1 MKIALLT
8 TDNRESDREYSR
20 VEPSFG
26 TAPEALLRGFREI
39 HDVEIHVVCC
49 LKKDVV
55 APGRLAENIFF
66 HAIVVP
72 TIGWLKTG
80 YVGCIRA
87 VRKKLREI
95 KPDVVHGQG
104 TERDCAISAVFSS
117 HPNVVTLHGNMRLVA
132 KLAKAKPWSYLGLT
146 AALEKIVLRR
156 TDGVVC
162 ISTYT
167 KDNVLALNQRTWII
181 PNAVD
186 PSFFEIQRKNTDPPS
201 ILCVG
206 FVSPRKN
213 QNAFIEALVPLREKH
228 DFRLVF
234 LGRAPSGAGY
244 TEAFFRLVRR
254 YSWIEYA
261 GFLGR
266 EGLREEL
273 AKASILALP
282 SLEDNCPMVILEAAA
297 AGVPVVASRVGGI
310 PDLIEHEVNGLLFHP
325 EDADSIRE
333 SVGKALTHRSQS
345 QSLADSAKRLAKKR
359 FHPVAVAEQ
368 HLAIYREVLS
378 RRRDSDSHCSK
389 TRK

>member
-8 TDNRESDREYSR
+8 TDNRENDREYSR

-39 HDVEIHVVCC
+39 HDVEFHVVCC

-55 APGRLAENIFF
+55 APERLAENIFF
-66 HAIVVP
+66 HAVVVP
-72 TIGWLKTG
+72 SIGWLKTG

-132 KLAKAKPWSYLGLT
+132 KLANAKPWSYLGLT
-146 AALEKIVLRR
+146 ATLENIVLRR
-156 TDGVVC
+156 TDGIVC

-167 KDNVLALNQRTWII
+167 KDNVQALTKARG
-181 PNAVD
+181 
-186 PSFFEIQRKNTDPPS
+186 SFPTRLK
-201 ILCVG
+201 
-206 FVSPRKN
+206 R
-213 QNAFIEALVPLREKH
+213 

-234 LGRAPSGAGY
+234 LGRAPSGTGY
-244 TEAFFRLVRR
+244 TEAFLRLVRQ
-254 YSWIEYA
+254 YSWIEHA

-266 EGLREEL
+266 EGIREEL
-273 AKASILALP
+273 AKASLLALP

-333 SVGKALTHRSQS
+333 SVSKALTNRSQS
-345 QSLADSAKRLAKKR
+345 QSLAETGKRLAKKR

-378 RRRDSDSHCSK
+378 RRSDSNSHGSK